1 MGVSRSA
8 AALLLSVWLAA
19 WAAPAPLPKEVQT
32 LLDLREACDHYRGQR
47 GFDAERQKDI
57 DWSVCQSCPGT
68 DAELARLKQK
78 YKGNAPVTQALAG
91 LEPRVEPEDKAA
103 QAKFCQATR
112 KPAGHLSKKLKLK

>member
-1 MGVSRSA
+1 MRRMASA
-8 AALLLSVWLAA
+8 PLLAVALAA
-19 WAAPAPLPKEVQT
+19 EAAPAPLPKEVQT
-32 LLDLREACDHYRGQR
+32 LLDAREACDHYRGQR

-78 YKGNAPVTQALAG
+78 YKGNARVTEALAG

-103 QAKFCQATR
+103 QARFCQATR
-112 KPAGHLSKKLKLK
+112 KPAGLR

>member
-1 MGVSRSA
+1 MVMSRAA
-8 AALLLSVWLAA
+8 AALFFWVSLAA

-32 LLDLREACDHYRGQR
+32 FVDAREACDHYRGQR

-78 YKGNAPVTQALAG
+78 YKGNARVTDALAG
-91 LEPRVEPEDKAA
+91 FEQRVEPEDKAA
-103 QAKFCQATR
+103 QARFCQATR
-112 KPAGHLSKKLKLK
+112 KPAGVR

>member
-1 MGVSRSA
+1 MNRLV
-8 AALLLSVWLAA
+8 AALLLSASLAA

-32 LLDLREACDHYRGQR
+32 FVDLRDACDHWRGQR
-47 GFDAERQKDI
+47 SSDAERQKDI

-78 YKGNAPVTQALAG
+78 YKGNARVTEALAG
-91 LEPRVEPEDKAA
+91 YEARVEPEDKAA

-112 KPAGHLSKKLKLK
+112 KPAGVR

>member
-1 MGVSRSA
+1 MTRPV
-8 AALLLSVWLAA
+8 AALLLSVALSAG
-19 WAAPAPLPKEVQT
+19 AAPAPLPKEVQT
-32 LLDLREACDHYRGQR
+32 LVDLREACDHYRGQR
-47 GFDAERQKDI
+47 GFDIERQKDI

-78 YKGNAPVTQALAG
+78 YKGNAHVTQVLAG

-112 KPAGHLSKKLKLK
+112 KPAGVR

>member
-1 MGVSRSA
+1 MSRSA
-8 AALLLSVWLAA
+8 AALLLSASLGA
-19 WAAPAPLPKEVQT
+19 WAAPSPLPKEVQT
-32 LLDLREACDHYRGQR
+32 LVDQREACDHYRGQR

-78 YKGNAPVTQALAG
+78 YKGNAHVTQALAG
-91 LEPRVEPEDKAA
+91 LEPRVEPDDKAA

-112 KPAGHLSKKLKLK
+112 KPAGVR

>member
-1 MGVSRSA
+1 MVTSRVA
-8 AALLLSVWLAA
+8 AALLLWVSVAA
-19 WAAPAPLPKEVQT
+19 WAAPLPKEVQT

-78 YKGNAPVTQALAG
+78 YKGNAPVTQALSG
-91 LEPRVEPEDKAA
+91 LEPRVEQEDKAA

-112 KPAGHLSKKLKLK
+112 KPAGVR